1 MSKLTEQERKN
12 YQSLTNHAAT
22 YFGKVVKEYRAI
34 EGDYRVI
41 IEYEGM
47 QERYTITGEVWRRM

>member
-1 MSKLTEQERKN
+1 MTEQERKN
-12 YQSLTNHAAT
+12 YQSLTSHVSI

-41 IEYEGM
+41 IEYEGL
-47 QERYTITGEVWRRM
+47 QERYSITGDVWRRL

>member
-1 MSKLTEQERKN
+1 MATITEQERKN
-12 YQSLTNHAAT
+12 YEALTNHAAI

-41 IEYEGM
+41 IQYDDF
-47 QERYTITGEVWRRM
+47 QERYTVTGDTFRRM